1 VQKQI
6 FLWRIFKMKKV
17 LAIALALTLML
28 SISAFAFAAGSPTGG
43 GSTSNVPV
51 DTTEFVYGPATPAAT
66 TVVTRA
72 VAKDGTETVTLTEEQ
87 EKQVDTAIDN
97 AIKEGNAV
105 VEAVYVD
112 VPADV
117 SESNPATVVV
127 ELAENEVILL
137 YSLDGRLLKTLT
149 VKDLVSKDG
158 GFEVNITESC
168 ILVIAKK

>member
-1 VQKQI
+1 
-6 FLWRIFKMKKV
+6 MKKL
-17 LAIALALTLML
+17 LAIALTLALML
-28 SISAFAFAAGSPTGG
+28 SISALAFADGSPTGG
-43 GSTSNVPV
+43 GSSSNVPV
-51 DTTEFVYGPATPAAT
+51 DTTEVVYGPTTRTAAP

-72 VAKDGTETVTLTEEQ
+72 VEKNGTETVTLTEEQ
-87 EKQVDTAIDN
+87 EKQVDTAIAN
-97 AIKEGNAV
+97 AIGDGNAV

-117 SESNPATVVV
+117 SESNPATVVI
-127 ELAENEVILL
+127 ELAENEVILV

>member
-1 VQKQI
+1 
-6 FLWRIFKMKKV
+6 MKKV
-17 LAIALALTLML
+17 LAITLALTLVL
-28 SISAFAFAAGSPTGG
+28 SMNMVAFAGPSTSGG
-43 GSTSNVPV
+43 GSSSNVPV
-51 DTTEFVYGPATPAAT
+51 DTTEVVYGPTTRTAAP

-72 VAKDGTETVTLTEEQ
+72 VEKNGTETVTLTEEQ
-87 EKQVDTAIDN
+87 EKQVDTAIAN
-97 AIKEGNAV
+97 AIADGNAV

-117 SESNPATVVV
+117 SESNPAAVVV
-127 ELAENEVILL
+127 ELAENEVILV
-137 YSLDGRLLKTLT
+137 YGLDGRLLKTLT